1 MFDTSECWQLSM
13 AMKVSPR
20 NMEGRRGK
28 ETIVVLR

>member
-28 ETIVVLR
+28 ENYCGLR